1 MNRGIT
7 DLTFE
12 LDDNGNPYYTA
23 TIYENKVGMS
33 GQKAVGTA
41 IVNPETGEVKK
52 YTVENTPKWVDRI
65 QPQSF
70 VENNL
75 KNGENTLKDSLIFQ
89 DKIS

>member
-1 MNRGIT
+1 MNKGIT

-12 LDDNGNPYYTA
+12 LDDKGNPYYTA

-52 YTVENTPKWVDRI
+52 I
-65 QPQSF
+65 
-70 VENNL
+70 
-75 KNGENTLKDSLIFQ
+75 
-89 DKIS
+89 